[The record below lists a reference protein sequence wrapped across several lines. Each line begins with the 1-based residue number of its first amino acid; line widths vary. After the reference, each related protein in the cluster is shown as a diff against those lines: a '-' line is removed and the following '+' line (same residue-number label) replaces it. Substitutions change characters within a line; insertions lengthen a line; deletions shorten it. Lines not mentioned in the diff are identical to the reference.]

1 MNMHAKK
8 ICCLLLFVFSIC
20 FCFAAEDLD
29 EVISRISSD
38 IQKPLNHNAI
48 ICILDFSSS
57 SKKMSEYIQS
67 ELTASVTDS
76 GEVRVVTRAH
86 MDKINAELDFQLSG
100 VVSEETA
107 LSLCQRLGAQAIVFG
122 SIDELDNKYNLQIKM
137 LDVESGSYMLFRT
150 YEFKRSSKTEQLF
163 GRAAIYYKAALGA
176 FLEGNKNS
184 VSNIAPAAG
193 ISFDYS
199 LFRKVSFGVKALVSY
214 DAFEKNSTV
223 YVIEPLGFLR
233 WYVVS
238 PSGEPSTGLFVEG
251 QGGIEIILVNSA
263 DKIVPSAG
271 LSIGF
276 RFPLGNFYFEPMLR
290 GGYPYMFGIGIS
302 AGLRF

>member
-1 MNMHAKK
+1 MAF
-8 ICCLLLFVFSIC
+8 IFSIC
-20 FCFAAEDLD
+20 FCFSEDLD
-29 EVISRISSD
+29 ETIIRISND
-38 IQKPLNHNAI
+38 IQNSLKDNSI

-57 SKKMSEYIQS
+57 SITVSEYIQT

-76 GEVRVVTRAH
+76 GKAKVVTRAH
-86 MDKINAELDFQLSG
+86 MDKINAELNFQLSG

-107 LSLCQRLGAQAIVFG
+107 LSLCRRLGAQAIVFG
-122 SIDELDNKYNLQIKM
+122 SIGELDNKYNLQIKM
-137 LDVESGSYMLFRT
+137 LDVESGVYLLFRT
-150 YEFKRSSKTEQLF
+150 YAFDRSSKTEQLF
-163 GRAAIYYKAALGA
+163 GRAAIYYKAAIGA
-176 FLEGNKNS
+176 VLEGNKNS
-184 VSNIAPAAG
+184 VSNISPAFG

-199 LFRKVSFGVKALVSY
+199 LFRKVSFGVKALVNY
-214 DAFEKNSTV
+214 DALEKKSTV
-223 YVIEPLGFLR
+223 YVIESLVFLR

-238 PSGEPSTGLFVEG
+238 PTGEPSTGLFVEG
-251 QGGIEIILVNSA
+251 HGGIEIIFVNSS

-276 RFPLGNFYFEPMLR
+276 RFPMGNFYLEPTIR